1 MSIQK
6 LWVKFNFVNNRFS
19 PFARG
24 PNRSI
29 NTNFA
34 HKVAKIVGREIDFM
48 ESYDEFNIL
57 DLPKIV
63 KDVKLYLWK
72 VITKL
77 KK

>member
-1 MSIQK
+1 
-6 LWVKFNFVNNRFS
+6 VKINFVNNRFS

-24 PNRSI
+24 PNKSI
-29 NTNFA
+29 NTNFT
-34 HKVAKIVGREIDFM
+34 HKVAKIVGCEIDCM
-48 ESYDEFNIL
+48 ESCDEFNIL